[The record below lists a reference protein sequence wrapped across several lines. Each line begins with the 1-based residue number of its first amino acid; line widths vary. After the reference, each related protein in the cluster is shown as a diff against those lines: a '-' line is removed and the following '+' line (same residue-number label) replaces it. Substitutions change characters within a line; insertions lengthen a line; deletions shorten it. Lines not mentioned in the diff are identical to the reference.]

1 MKTRL
6 DSLEHKIDS
15 VLALYE
21 RLREENRALHT
32 QLAALENINQG
43 LTRTIEDSR
52 TRLEALLARLPEE

>member
-15 VLALYE
+15 VLTLYE
-21 RLREENRALHT
+21 RLREENRALHA
-32 QLAALENINQG
+32 QLAALENVNQS
-43 LTRTIEDSR
+43 LTRTIEESR